1 MPMFMY
7 VSMNIYMCVCK
18 VKVLRMSDVSIS
30 FLAND
35 DDCVFDWS
43 KITNTVKYLKYEVFK
58 TVYQV
63 GSHEVS

>member
-1 MPMFMY
+1 MF
-7 VSMNIYMCVCK
+7 
-18 VKVLRMSDVSIS
+18 LFA